1 MIPIFVTD
9 SLIETSQLIYS
20 FVPNRLIVGEGV
32 GGGQIANFGI
42 LFASPSS
49 LPSIFHTISHE
60 RVIWI
65 NWVVSFTWEQ
75 QQRSFVMFFNSF
87 RISVF
92 SQI

>member
-32 GGGQIANFGI
+32 GGGQIANFGKNTLKFI

-49 LPSIFHTISHE
+49 PPSIFHTISHE
-60 RVIWI
+60 RVI
-65 NWVVSFTWEQ
+65 
-75 QQRSFVMFFNSF
+75 
-87 RISVF
+87 
-92 SQI
+92 

>member
-20 FVPNRLIVGEGV
+20 FVPNRLIVGEG
-32 GGGQIANFGI
+32 GGGQIANFGKNTLKFI

-60 RVIWI
+60 RVI
-65 NWVVSFTWEQ
+65 
-75 QQRSFVMFFNSF
+75 
-87 RISVF
+87 
-92 SQI
+92 